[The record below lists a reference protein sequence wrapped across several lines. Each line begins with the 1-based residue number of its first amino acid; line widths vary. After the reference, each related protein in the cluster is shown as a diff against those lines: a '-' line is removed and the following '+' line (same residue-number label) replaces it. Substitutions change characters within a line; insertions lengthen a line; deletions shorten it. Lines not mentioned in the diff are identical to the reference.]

1 MPDET
6 AQTPAP
12 EVETSSAPKDLRAEL
27 FEDFLTRTAARF
39 KLKVK
44 FKLDGKYTAGDFV
57 NCGIQNKIRDKLI
70 KLAPTEEAAIR
81 TDVSRV
87 FGQGDLVN
95 FLSHD
100 NPGRLEVTFDQ
111 AKDFVRGV
119 RDLTT
124 RCEEHKL
131 IKGR

>member
-1 MPDET
+1 MN
-6 AQTPAP
+6 
-12 EVETSSAPKDLRAEL
+12 S
-27 FEDFLTRTAARF
+27 
-39 KLKVK
+39 
-44 FKLDGKYTAGDFV
+44 
-57 NCGIQNKIRDKLI
+57 GIQDEIRKALT
-70 KLAPTEEAAIR
+70 KLAPSEDIAIR
-81 TDVSRV
+81 TDVGRV

-119 RDLTT
+119 RDLTK
-124 RCEEHKL
+124 RCETHKI

>member
-1 MPDET
+1 
-6 AQTPAP
+6 
-12 EVETSSAPKDLRAEL
+12 L
-27 FEDFLTRTAARF
+27 EDFLKRTAA
-39 KLKVK
+39 KLELKVK

-57 NCGIQNKIRDKLI
+57 NCGIQDAIRDTLI
-70 KLAPTEEAAIR
+70 KLAPTEDTAIR
-81 TDVSRV
+81 TDVGRV
-87 FGQGDLVN
+87 FGQVDLVN

-119 RDLTT
+119 RDLTK
-124 RCEEHKL
+124 RCETHKI

>member
-1 MPDET
+1 M
-6 AQTPAP
+6 
-12 EVETSSAPKDLRAEL
+12 K
-27 FEDFLTRTAARF
+27 RTAA
-39 KLKVK
+39 KLELKVK
-44 FKLDGKYTAGDFV
+44 FKFDGKYTSGDFV
-57 NCGIQNKIRDKLI
+57 NAGIQDAIRDTLI
-70 KLAPTEEAAIR
+70 KMAPTEDTVIR
-81 TDVSRV
+81 TDVGRV

-119 RDLTT
+119 RDLTAK
-124 RCEEHKL
+124 CETHKI